1 MVNSDEKSLD
11 EGICNKMNLVNLFDY
26 EQLARASLKPEIWD
40 YFQGGSGDEITLR
53 ENRDAFE
60 RIKLLPRVLRDVRS
74 VDIGTVVQGTE
85 VSLPVLIAP
94 TAFHGLVH
102 PQGECATALAA
113 SKSKTVMIAST
124 FATRRLEEVAG
135 SASGSRWF
143 QLYVYHDMGLTG
155 ALVQRAEAAGYHA
168 IVLTVDVPRL
178 GRRERDKRNGFR
190 LPQDLHIANIDKT
203 FISGDYLPEPAAITW
218 DIVPWLRSMTSLP
231 IVLKGIITPE
241 DALLALEHGVNGIV
255 VSNHGGRQLDGTIAS
270 IEALPHVSR
279 AVAGRC
285 EIYVD
290 GGIRRGTDILKALAL
305 GARAVLIGRPAIWG
319 LAANG
324 AEGVQQILDLL
335 RDELELA
342 MALAGCSNLQMIDH
356 SLIHL

>member
-1 MVNSDEKSLD
+1 MCQISKEHLEGMYEKMS
-11 EGICNKMNLVNLFDY
+11 LVNLFDY
-26 EQLARASLKPEIWD
+26 ERFARAALKPEIWD

-74 VDIGTVVQGTE
+74 VDVGVVAQGTE
-85 VSLPVLIAP
+85 ISLPVIIAP

-102 PQGECATALAA
+102 SQGECATALAA
-113 SKSKTVMIAST
+113 SRSGTVMIAST
-124 FATRRLEEVAG
+124 FATRHLEEIASNTRVAP
-135 SASGSRWF
+135 WF
-143 QLYVYHDMGLTG
+143 QLYAYRDLELTG
-155 ALVQRAEAAGYHA
+155 QLVKRAEAAGYHA

-178 GRRERDKRNGFR
+178 GRRERDKRNGFK
-190 LPQDLHIANIDKT
+190 LPPDLRIANIDKS
-203 FISGDYLPEPAAITW
+203 FIPDGYLPEPAVITW
-218 DIVPWLRSMTSLP
+218 DIMPWLHSMTSLP
-231 IVLKGIITPE
+231 IILKGIITPE
-241 DALLALEHGVNGIV
+241 DALLALEHGASGII

-270 IEALPHVSR
+270 IDALPRISHVISE
-279 AVAGRC
+279 RC

-290 GGIRRGTDILKALAL
+290 GGIRRGTDILKALAF

-324 AEGVQQILDLL
+324 ADGVQQVLELL

-342 MALAGCSNLQMIDH
+342 MVLSGCSNVQMIDR
-356 SLIHL
+356 SLLHF